1 MKKIYLI
8 AVCIFL
14 TLNVVLA
21 QNHIVHGIIHT
32 LDSITLE
39 GVDVKIKSTKEI
51 VKTDSQGKFVA
62 VCNQEDKLTVK
73 AIGFY
78 GEKIKVDEKTKLVA
92 INMKLKPGE
101 KQREYAIGY
110 GYVNEK
116 DLTSAMNVLNEKEM
130 NFSRYNNIFDLIGSM
145 GAEVRNGEIIIRG
158 NKSFQGSSAA
168 LIVVDGAVM
177 DADNLRTLKPI
188 DISKIDIIRDG
199 TASIYGTR
207 GANGVVLIETKKGN

>member
-8 AVCIFL
+8 TVVFFL
-14 TLNVVLA
+14 SLNVLFA
-21 QNHIVHGIIHT
+21 QDHIVHGIIHT
-32 LDSITLE
+32 LDSIPLE
-39 GVDVKIKSTKEI
+39 GVDIKIKSTKEI
-51 VKTDSQGKFVA
+51 VKTDSLGKFVA
-62 VCNQEDKLTVK
+62 VCNLEDKLTVK

-78 GEKIKVDEKTKLVA
+78 GAKIKVDEKTKLVA

-177 DADNLRTLKPI
+177 DADNLNTLKPI
-188 DISKIDIIRDG
+188 DVAKIDILRDG

>member
-1 MKKIYLI
+1 M
-8 AVCIFL
+8 
-14 TLNVVLA
+14 
-21 QNHIVHGIIHT
+21 
-32 LDSITLE
+32 
-39 GVDVKIKSTKEI
+39 
-51 VKTDSQGKFVA
+51 
-62 VCNQEDKLTVK
+62 
-73 AIGFY
+73 
-78 GEKIKVDEKTKLVA
+78 DEKTKLVA